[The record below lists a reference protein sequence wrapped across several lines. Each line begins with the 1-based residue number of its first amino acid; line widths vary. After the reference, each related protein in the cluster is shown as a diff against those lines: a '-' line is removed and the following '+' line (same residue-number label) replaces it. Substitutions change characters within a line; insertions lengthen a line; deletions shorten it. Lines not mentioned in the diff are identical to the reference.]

1 MTQPGDQTVIEFS
14 EVSYRLPDSR
24 ELIHKLNLTVH
35 RGETLVLL
43 GRSGSGKTTTLKL
56 INNLLIPTE
65 GELKVDGKATKHWD
79 VIRLRRMIGYV
90 IQETGLF
97 PHITVA
103 QNIGLVPSIEG
114 WPKEK
119 VRARM
124 NEMLQLVGLDAQLA
138 ARYPRE

>member
-1 MTQPGDQTVIEFS
+1 MPGPLRRGAIQGSASNREVMNASTQNGVAIDFR
-14 EVSYRLPDSR
+14 EVSYSFSAGS
-24 ELIHKLNLTVH
+24 ELLTGLNLQIH

-65 GELKVDGKATKHWD
+65 GTLRVDGRPTKDWD

-90 IQETGLF
+90 IQEIGLF
-97 PHITVA
+97 PHFTVA
-103 QNIGLVPSIEG
+103 KNIGLVPSIEN

-119 VRARM
+119 I
-124 NEMLQLVGLDAQLA
+124 E
-138 ARYPRE
+138 